1 MGGSRVQ
8 VNKAHKSR
16 FTSKSSRQ
24 AHRIPLIDNS
34 RIAKSNKNA
43 MKGARAIRIQRTKML
58 RDQKRAT
65 LLKDKRALSGPSSS
79 PRIIVLCGLSSAV
92 NLDMLAKELFILLS
106 GEESGA
112 ISATVASQTYKLR
125 TTVLIAPYGD
135 LVSCMEMAKAC
146 TVVADLIAFV
156 VSVNSLNDGCE
167 TGFIDTF
174 GIQCLS
180 VFRAIGLPSTTVLIR
195 DLPAGMRE
203 KQNVKKNAISC
214 LGSELPED
222 CRFYPA
228 DTKEELH
235 KVFMWLFKDQHLSA
249 PHWRSHR
256 PYLVSQEVGLELDN
270 NKPGKC
276 TLLVSGYVRAH
287 NLSVNQ
293 LVHVSGAGDFQLDK
307 IDVLKD
313 PVPLNEKKGFNSM
326 DSDNPNCIQVVATL
340 KPDALKQEP
349 LVVENIPDPL
359 AGEQTWPTEADMEEA
374 NANNKKRKLQR
385 KKLPPGTSDYQAA
398 WIVEDSDDDVA
409 DGSVEEGDGMV
420 LDGHKNNFTREE
432 SNQSESESVYN
443 MENFDEETE
452 ADTDM
457 ADDANLTREQIEAE
471 IKKLKDASGLDQEF
485 PDEVDTPLDIPAK
498 KRFAKYR
505 GLKSFRTSSW
515 DPQESLPQ
523 EYARI
528 FNFDNFTKTQNH
540 VLAKALKIDQGDED
554 SSVQVGSYV
563 RLHLKDVAVDLA
575 SKIYNLSQRFPMVA
589 CGLLQHESKMS
600 VLHFS
605 IKKHDSYD
613 APVKSKENFT
623 FHVGFRQFVAR
634 PVFSSDNINSDKHKM
649 ERFLL
654 PGSFSIA
661 SIYAPISFPP
671 MPLVVL
677 KNKHGDVPAVAAVG
691 SLRSVDPYR
700 IILKKIILT
709 GYPLRVSKK
718 KATVRYMFHNPEDV
732 RWFKPV
738 ELYTKCGRRGLIKDS
753 VGTHGAMKCVFNGVI
768 QQHDTV
774 CMSLYKR
781 AYPKWPEQLF
791 PLQ

>member
-16 FTSKSSRQ
+16 FASKSSRQ
-24 AHRIPLIDNS
+24 AHRIPLTVKS
-34 RIAKSNKNA
+34 RIAKADNNA
-43 MKGARAIRIQRTKML
+43 IKGARAARIQRSKMF

-65 LLKDKRALSGPSSS
+65 LLKEKRALSGPSSS
-79 PRIIVLCGLSSAV
+79 PRIIVLCGLSSYV
-92 NLDMLAKELFILLS
+92 NLDMLSKELFILLS
-106 GEESGA
+106 GEESRA
-112 ISATVASQTYKLR
+112 ILGTVASQTYKLR

-135 LVSCMEMAKAC
+135 LVSCIEMAK
-146 TVVADLIAFV
+146 VADLIAFV
-156 VSVNSLNDGCE
+156 VSVKSLDDGCE
-167 TGFIDTF
+167 TGLIDSF

-180 VFRAIGLPSTTVLIR
+180 VFRAVGLPSTTVLIR

-203 KQNVKKNAISC
+203 KQDVKKIAISS
-214 LGSELPED
+214 LGSELHED
-222 CRFYPA
+222 SRFYLA

-235 KVFMWLFKDQHLSA
+235 KFMWLFKEQHLSA
-249 PHWRSHR
+249 PHWRSQR
-256 PYLVSQEVGLELDN
+256 PYLMSQEVGLELDN
-270 NKPGKC
+270 SKPGKC
-276 TLLVSGYVRAH
+276 TLLLSGYVRAH

-307 IDVLKD
+307 IDVLND
-313 PVPLNEKKGFNSM
+313 PVPLNERKCSNSM
-326 DSDNPNCIQVVATL
+326 DADNPNCPQVVLTV
-340 KPDALKQEP
+340 KSDALKQEP
-349 LVVENIPDPL
+349 LVVENIPNPL
-359 AGEQTWPTEADMEEA
+359 AGEQTWPTEADMAEA
-374 NANNKKRKLQR
+374 DANNKRRKLRR

-398 WIVEDSDDDVA
+398 WIVEDSDDDVS
-409 DGSVEEGDGMV
+409 DGCVDEGDGMV
-420 LDGHKNNFTREE
+420 LDGQKDSFAPEG
-432 SNQSESESVYN
+432 SNQSDSESAHN

-452 ADTDM
+452 ADTHM
-457 ADDANLTREQIEAE
+457 ADDVNMTSEQIEAE
-471 IKKLKDASGLDQEF
+471 IKKLKDASGLDEEF

-505 GLKSFRTSSW
+505 GLKSFRNSSW
-515 DPQESLPQ
+515 DPLESLPP

-528 FNFDNFTKTQNH
+528 FNFDNFSKTQNH
-540 VLAKALKIDQGDED
+540 VLAKALKIAQEHADC
-554 SSVQVGSYV
+554 SVQVGSYV
-563 RLHLKDVAVDLA
+563 RLYVKDVPVDLA
-575 SKIYNLSQRFPMVA
+575 SKVYHLSQRFPMVA

-613 APVKSKENFT
+613 APIKSKETFT

-654 PGSFSIA
+654 PGRFSIA
-661 SIYAPISFPP
+661 SIYAPVSFPP

-677 KNKHGDVPAVAAVG
+677 KNKLGDVPVVAAVG
-691 SLRSVDPYR
+691 SLKSVDPSR

-738 ELYTKCGRRGLIKDS
+738 ELYSKCGRRGLIKDS

-781 AYPKWPEQLF
+781 AYPKWAEQLF